1 MRLSI
6 RTLVLTS
13 AVLSATAAFAADRAV
28 VNVPFNFE
36 SHGVSYSAGRYE
48 ATMGI
53 NNGFITIRNIDAPK
67 QSLTWVAA
75 PADEKAISAPMLVKF
90 DDLGTTHELRTIQLG
105 SRITPRLDVHTR
117 HHDAG
122 SFVVALNGQ

>member
-36 SHGVSYSAGRYE
+36 SHGIAYSAGRYE
-48 ATMGI
+48 ATTGLNKGI
-53 NNGFITIRNIDAPK
+53 ITLRNTQDPR
-67 QSLTWVAA
+67 QSFTWVTS
-75 PADEKAISAPMLVKF
+75 PADATAISAPMRISF
-90 DDLGTTHELRTIQLG
+90 DELGSTHELRTIQLG
-105 SRITPRLDVHTR
+105 SRITPRLDVHSR

-122 SFVVALNGQ
+122 SFVVAMNGQ